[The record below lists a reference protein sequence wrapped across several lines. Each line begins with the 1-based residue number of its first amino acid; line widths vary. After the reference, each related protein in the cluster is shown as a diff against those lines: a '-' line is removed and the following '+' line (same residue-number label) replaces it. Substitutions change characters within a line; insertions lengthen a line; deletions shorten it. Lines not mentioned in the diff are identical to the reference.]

1 MVGREAVT
9 WLWEY
14 PHVVAN
20 FAKDGNEFYSYSFKI
35 CQLFLF
41 SQFRNMTF
49 ATVSIYLNLT
59 LLKKQ
64 KNLSDYSDSVGS

>member
-20 FAKDGNEFYSYSFKI
+20 FAKDGNDTFYGVDNQY
-35 CQLFLF
+35 
-41 SQFRNMTF
+41 
-49 ATVSIYLNLT
+49 
-59 LLKKQ
+59 
-64 KNLSDYSDSVGS
+64 